1 MVQYKYGSRSG
12 QQVARDLKSHGAQ
25 VILSGRTGGPQH
37 LLAKFSY
44 FKKWLIEAKASR
56 GKKSLQ
62 LTPEE
67 KRRLKVKAAR
77 NNAIPVLASVQ
88 KGEVT
93 YISVKTGRILKP

>member
-12 QQVARDLKSHGAQ
+12 QKVAKDLKEHGAQ
-25 VILSGRTGGPQH
+25 VTLSGRTGGPQH

-44 FKKWLIEAKASR
+44 FKKWLIEVKASR
-56 GKKSLQ
+56 GKKTAT

-67 KRRLKVKAAR
+67 KRRLKLKATR
-77 NNAIPVLASVQ
+77 NKAIPVLAPVQ